1 MQNQNH
7 LVTNV
12 ILLTYWCY
20 PQGEK
25 GVFLECV
32 CKKNLYYF
40 LLNGMLFFFFPVSEM
55 LFNTMLKVFNLLI
68 SALEWEFGLLKRTHW
83 TLKKN

>member
-40 LLNGMLFFFFPVSEM
+40 LLNGMLFFLPLSEM
-55 LFNTMLKVFNLLI
+55 LFNTILKVFNLLI
-68 SALEWEFGLLKRTHW
+68 PALEWEFGNW
-83 TLKKN
+83 TFKKKN